1 MQHAEHINSNK
12 NDDYDI
18 LHIDDAN
25 ICGMDPLR
33 MEISNNPSNKERM
46 GDGVNLMGDDVNLM
60 GDDVNLMG
68 DGVNL
73 MGDGVNLMG
82 DVNIHIYR
90 FKFTNDFNEELYKFA
105 KIHQYDHRKVFKEAW
120 QIWLEENEEL
130 VSDEVKRLTE
140 LRYDGDIIDKMF
152 KSARYYF
159 RKKHIEK
166 KELKE
171 RTEYVSVDK
180 ELLSSMDNHIKNG
193 LLTENYKPSDGF
205 DEFCKNYLDLLREQV
220 NYLCNNGINNPV
232 IIKNKIKKTYKN
244 RYFLVVKQYNKKN

>member
-12 NDDYDI
+12 IDDYDI

-46 GDGVNLMGDDVNLM
+46 GDDVNLM
-60 GDDVNLMG
+60 GDN
-68 DGVNL
+68 
-73 MGDGVNLMG
+73 
-82 DVNIHIYR
+82 VNIHIYR